1 MKTRQLASVL
11 LKGYEY
17 KVIYD
22 YTAKTNP
29 FVIYKIWN
37 ESTDRGWM
45 KRKRKVVSYNDYA
58 SCFWYLKEL
67 VFANNFERLEG

>member
-29 FVIYKIWN
+29 FVIYEFWN
-37 ESTDRGWM
+37 ELTDHGCM
-45 KRKRKVVSYNDYA
+45 KHKRKVVSYNDYA
-58 SCFWYLKEL
+58 SCFWNLKEL
-67 VFANNFERLEG
+67 VFADNFERLEG